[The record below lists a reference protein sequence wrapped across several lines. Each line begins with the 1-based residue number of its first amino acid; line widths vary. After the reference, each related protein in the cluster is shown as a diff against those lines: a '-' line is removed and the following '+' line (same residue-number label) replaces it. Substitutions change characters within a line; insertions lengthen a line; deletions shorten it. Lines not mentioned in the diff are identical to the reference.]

1 MDRKRFSLFKIILE
15 TFSELILIFTAAAAG
30 VSIGQRGHL
39 MKSEWILATFGEMMK
54 KQLGWQEVK
63 A

>member
-39 MKSEWILATFGEMMK
+39 MKSEWILATFLILISILLK
-54 KQLGWQEVK
+54 TINRK
-63 A
+63 